1 MSINRIS
8 LYHLETLI
16 WIDRLGTFS
25 AAAERLNTTQ
35 PAVSA
40 RMRELEQRMGTAL
53 FRRDGRG
60 MSLTAAGRKLVR
72 DCDPLL
78 RDMQRALLG
87 SGGFAEA
94 SGVVRIGAGE
104 IAAASCLPA
113 FVAALKADMPDVG
126 LEIEIDLTANLIQ
139 QLLTGRTDIA
149 FAAGPVAHPA
159 LKTRPIGEVA
169 LVWLAS
175 PAVAAAFEVEGGAE
189 GGGAPAVPVWSLAS
203 HSPIHGRMRDAI
215 QSSRIA
221 QKSLNLCNNARMMI
235 DVARAGGGVGIFPES
250 MVRGEVASGAL
261 VELVGMP
268 ALAPVEFQVAMRVAD
283 TEPVLARIFD
293 EAAKLRIAAAT
304 LTPVNDGPAAAA

>member
-1 MSINRIS
+1 MSINRVS
-8 LYHLETLI
+8 LYHLETLL
-16 WIDRLGTFS
+16 WIDRLGTFA

-40 RMRELEQRMGTAL
+40 RMRELEQRLGTVL

-78 RDMQRALLG
+78 RDMQLALLG
-87 SGGFAEA
+87 SGGLGEA

-113 FVAALKADMPDVG
+113 FVAGLKADMPGVG

-139 QLLTGRTDIA
+139 QLLTGRTDLA
-149 FAAGPVAHPA
+149 FAAGPIAHPA
-159 LKTRPIGEVA
+159 LRTSPIGEVA

-175 PAVAAAFEVEGGAE
+175 SDVAAAFGA
-189 GGGAPAVPVWSLAS
+189 GDLQVPVWSLAS

-215 QSSRIA
+215 QASRIA
-221 QKSLNLCNNARMMI
+221 RKSLNLCNNARMMI
-235 DVARAGGGVGIFPES
+235 DIARAGGGVGIFPEP
-250 MVRGEVASGAL
+250 MVRAEIASGAL
-261 VELVGMP
+261 VELTDMP
-268 ALAPVEFQVAMRVAD
+268 ALAPVVFHVAMRVSD
-283 TEPVLARIFD
+283 TEPVLMRIFD
-293 EAAKLRIAAAT
+293 RASRLD
-304 LTPVNDGPAAAA
+304 LTHADCSRP

>member
-8 LYHLETLI
+8 LYHLETLL

-40 RMRELEQRMGTAL
+40 RMRELEQRLGSTL

-78 RDMQRALLG
+78 RDMQLALLG
-87 SGGFAEA
+87 SGGFSEA

-104 IAAASCLPA
+104 IAAASCLPP
-113 FVAALKADMPDVG
+113 FVAALKAEMPNVG

-149 FAAGPVAHPA
+149 FAAGPIAHPA
-159 LKTRPIGEVA
+159 LKTSPIGAVA

-175 PAVAAAFEVEGGAE
+175 PAVAAAF
-189 GGGAPAVPVWSLAS
+189 GGGGGDAVPVPVWSLAS

-215 QSSRIA
+215 QASRIA

-235 DVARAGGGVGIFPES
+235 DIARADGGVGIFPEP
-250 MVRGEVASGAL
+250 MVRGEIAQGAL
-261 VELVGMP
+261 VELAGMP
-268 ALAPVEFQVAMRVAD
+268 ALAPVEFHVAMRVVD
-283 TEPVLARIFD
+283 TEPVLMRIFE
-293 EAAKLRIAAAT
+293 EAARLRMAPADIGAIA
-304 LTPVNDGPAAAA
+304 LDG

>member
-1 MSINRIS
+1 MMSISRVS
-8 LYHLETLI
+8 LYHLETLL

-40 RMRELEQRMGTAL
+40 RMRELEQRLGTTL
-53 FRRDGRG
+53 FRRDGRT

-78 RDMQRALLG
+78 RDMQIALLG

-113 FVAALKADMPDVG
+113 FVAALKADMPNVG

-149 FAAGPVAHPA
+149 FAAGPIAHPA
-159 LKTRPIGEVA
+159 LKTQPIGEVA
-169 LVWLAS
+169 LMWLAS
-175 PAVAAAFEVEGGAE
+175 PAVAAAFAAGA
-189 GGGAPAVPVWSLAS
+189 ARFPVWSLAS

-215 QSSRIA
+215 QASRIA
-221 QKSLNLCNNARMMI
+221 PESLNLCNNARTMI
-235 DVARAGGGVGIFPES
+235 DIAKAGGGIGIFPQP
-250 MVRGEVASGAL
+250 MVRGEIASGVLAQID
-261 VELVGMP
+261 GMP
-268 ALAPVEFQVAMRVAD
+268 ALAPIEFQVAMRVID
-283 TEPVLARIFD
+283 TEPVLTQIF
-293 EAAKLRIAAAT
+293 ERAAKLNLAEAA
-304 LTPVNDGPAAAA
+304 G

>member
-1 MSINRIS
+1 MSINRVS
-8 LYHLETLI
+8 LYHLETLL

-40 RMRELEQRMGTAL
+40 RMRELEQRLGSTL

-78 RDMQRALLG
+78 RDMQSALLG
-87 SGGFAEA
+87 SGGFGEA

-104 IAAASCLPA
+104 IAAASCLPG
-113 FVAALKADMPDVG
+113 FVAALKVDMPNVG

-139 QLLTGRTDIA
+139 QLLTGRTDMV
-149 FAAGPVAHPA
+149 FAAGPIAHPA
-159 LKTRPIGEVA
+159 LKTSPIGEVG

-175 PAVAAAFEVEGGAE
+175 PAVAALFGDSARAQ
-189 GGGAPAVPVWSLAS
+189 PIPVWSLAS

-215 QSSRIA
+215 AASRIA
-221 QKSLNLCNNARMMI
+221 KESLNLCNNARTMI
-235 DVARAGGGVGIFPES
+235 DIAKADGGVGIFPEP
-250 MVRGEVASGAL
+250 MARPEIASGAL
-261 VELVGMP
+261 VELADMP
-268 ALAPVEFQVAMRVAD
+268 ALAPVEFHVAMRVSD
-283 TEPVLARIFD
+283 TEPLLARIFD
-293 EAAKLRIAAAT
+293 QASLLSLT
-304 LTPVNDGPAAAA
+304 LSSTLPE

>member
-1 MSINRIS
+1 MSINRVS
-8 LYHLETLI
+8 LYHLETLL

-40 RMRELEQRMGTAL
+40 RMRELEQRLGSSL

-60 MSLTAAGRKLVR
+60 MSLTPAGRKLVR
-72 DCDPLL
+72 DCEPLL
-78 RDMQRALLG
+78 RDMEQALLG

-113 FVAALKADMPDVG
+113 FVADLKADMPNVG

-149 FAAGPVAHPA
+149 FAAGPIAHPA
-159 LKTRPIGEVA
+159 LKTQPIGEVA
-169 LVWLAS
+169 LMWLAS
-175 PAVAAAFEVEGGAE
+175 PEVAAAFAAGEAQL
-189 GGGAPAVPVWSLAS
+189 PVWSLAS

-215 QSSRIA
+215 EASRIA
-221 QKSLNLCNNARMMI
+221 QESLNLCNNARTMI
-235 DVARAGGGVGIFPES
+235 DIAKAGGGVGIFPEP
-250 MVRGEVASGAL
+250 MARAEVAAGAL
-261 VELVGMP
+261 VELSDMP
-268 ALAPVEFQVAMRVAD
+268 ALASVAFHVAMRVSD
-283 TEPVLARIFD
+283 SEPVLARIFD
-293 EAAKLRIAAAT
+293 RASQLSLSASR
-304 LTPVNDGPAAAA
+304 

>member
-1 MSINRIS
+1 MMSISRVS
-8 LYHLETLI
+8 LYHLETLL

-40 RMRELEQRMGTAL
+40 RMRELEQRLGTTL
-53 FRRDGRG
+53 FRRDGRT

-78 RDMQRALLG
+78 RDMQLALLG
-87 SGGFAEA
+87 SGGYGEA

-113 FVAALKADMPDVG
+113 FVAALKADMPNVG

-149 FAAGPVAHPA
+149 FAAGPIAHPA
-159 LKTRPIGEVA
+159 LKTQPIGEVA
-169 LVWLAS
+169 LMWLAC
-175 PAVAAAFEVEGGAE
+175 PAVAAAFAAGA
-189 GGGAPAVPVWSLAS
+189 AQLPVWSLAS

-215 QSSRIA
+215 QASRIA
-221 QKSLNLCNNARMMI
+221 PESLNLCNNARTMI
-235 DVARAGGGVGIFPES
+235 DIAKAGGGVGIFPEP
-250 MVRGEVASGAL
+250 MARAEVAAGAL
-261 VELVGMP
+261 VELSDMP
-268 ALAPVEFQVAMRVAD
+268 ALAPVAFHVAMRVSD
-283 TEPVLARIFD
+283 SEPVLARIF
-293 EAAKLRIAAAT
+293 ERAALLSLSA
-304 LTPVNDGPAAAA
+304 PFQF

>member
-1 MSINRIS
+1 MSISRVS
-8 LYHLETLI
+8 LYHLETLL

-40 RMRELEQRMGTAL
+40 RMRELEQRLGTRL
-53 FRRDGRG
+53 FRRDGRT

-78 RDMQRALLG
+78 RDMQVALLG

-113 FVAALKADMPDVG
+113 FVADLKADMPNVG

-149 FAAGPVAHPA
+149 FAAGPIAHPA
-159 LKTRPIGEVA
+159 LKTQPIGEVA
-169 LVWLAS
+169 LMWLAS
-175 PAVAAAFEVEGGAE
+175 PAVAAAFAAGEAQL
-189 GGGAPAVPVWSLAS
+189 PVWSLAS

-215 QSSRIA
+215 EASRIA
-221 QKSLNLCNNARMMI
+221 QESLNLCNNARTMI
-235 DVARAGGGVGIFPES
+235 DIAKAGGGVGIFPEP
-250 MVRGEVASGAL
+250 MARAEVAAGAL
-261 VELVGMP
+261 VELSDMP
-268 ALAPVEFQVAMRVAD
+268 VLAPVAFHVAMRVSD
-283 TEPVLARIFD
+283 SEPVLARIF
-293 EAAKLRIAAAT
+293 ERAAL
-304 LTPVNDGPAAAA
+304 LSLSVPPQF

>member
-1 MSINRIS
+1 MSINRIAF
-8 LYHLETLI
+8 YHLETLL

-40 RMRELEQRMGTAL
+40 RMRELEQRLGTTL
-53 FRRDGRG
+53 FRRDGRT

-78 RDMQRALLG
+78 RDMQIALLG

-113 FVAALKADMPDVG
+113 FVASLKADMPNVG

-139 QLLTGRTDIA
+139 QLLTGRTDMA
-149 FAAGPVAHPA
+149 FAAGPIAHPA
-159 LKTRPIGEVA
+159 LKTQPIGAVE

-175 PAVAAAFEVEGGAE
+175 PVVAAAFAGGEAML
-189 GGGAPAVPVWSLAS
+189 PVWSLAS

-215 QSSRIA
+215 QASRIA
-221 QKSLNLCNNARMMI
+221 QKSLNLCNNARTMI
-235 DVARAGGGVGIFPES
+235 DIAKAGGGIGIFPRP
-250 MVRGEVASGAL
+250 MVRGEVAGGAL
-261 VELVGMP
+261 VEMAEMP
-268 ALAPVEFQVAMRVAD
+268 ALAPVEFHVAMRVSD
-283 TEPVLARIFD
+283 TEPVLAEIFAR
-293 EAAKLRIAAAT
+293 AARLDIAD
-304 LTPVNDGPAAAA
+304 PSG

>member
-1 MSINRIS
+1 MSINRVS
-8 LYHLETLI
+8 LYHLETLL

-40 RMRELEQRMGTAL
+40 RMRELEQRLGTAL
-53 FRRDGRG
+53 FHRDGRT
-60 MSLTAAGRKLVR
+60 MALTAAGRKLVR

-78 RDMQRALLG
+78 RDMQVALLG

-113 FVAALKADMPDVG
+113 FVAELKADMPHVG

-149 FAAGPVAHPA
+149 FAAGPIAHPA
-159 LKTRPIGEVA
+159 LKTSPIGGVG

-175 PAVAAAFEVEGGAE
+175 PDVAAKFLDQSHDG
-189 GGGAPAVPVWSLAS
+189 PIPVWSLAS

-215 QSSRIA
+215 AASRIA
-221 QKSLNLCNNARMMI
+221 QASLNLCNNARTMI
-235 DVARAGGGVGIFPES
+235 DIAQADGGVGIFPEP
-250 MVRGEVASGAL
+250 MVRTEIATGAL
-261 VELVGMP
+261 IELTGMP
-268 ALAPVEFQVAMRVAD
+268 PLAPVEFHVAMRVSD
-283 TEPVLARIFD
+283 SEPVLARMFD
-293 EAAKLRIAAAT
+293 RAGRLSLAAGQAVVDA
-304 LTPVNDGPAAAA
+304 GQ

>member
-1 MSINRIS
+1 MSISRVS
-8 LYHLETLI
+8 LYHLETLL

-40 RMRELEQRMGTAL
+40 RMRELEQRLGSTL
-53 FRRDGRG
+53 FRRDGRT

-78 RDMQRALLG
+78 RDMQLALLG
-87 SGGFAEA
+87 SGGYGEA

-104 IAAASCLPA
+104 IAAASCLPG
-113 FVAALKADMPDVG
+113 FVAALKADMPNVG

-149 FAAGPVAHPA
+149 FAAGPIAHPA
-159 LKTRPIGEVA
+159 LKTSPIGEVA

-175 PAVAAAFEVEGGAE
+175 HAVAAAFAE
-189 GGGAPAVPVWSLAS
+189 GAAVPVWSLAS

-215 QSSRIA
+215 NASRIA
-221 QKSLNLCNNARMMI
+221 PKSLNLCNNARTMI
-235 DVARAGGGVGIFPES
+235 DIARTDGGVGIFPEP
-250 MVRGEVASGAL
+250 MVRGDLASGAL
-261 VELVGMP
+261 IEIADMP
-268 ALAPVEFQVAMRVAD
+268 ALAPVEFHVAMRVSD
-283 TEPVLARIFD
+283 SEPVLAQIFD
-293 EAAKLRIAAAT
+293 RAAA
-304 LTPVNDGPAAAA
+304 LDLADAVV

>member
-1 MSINRIS
+1 MSINRVS
-8 LYHLETLI
+8 LYHLETLL

-40 RMRELEQRMGTAL
+40 RMRELEHRLGSTL
-53 FRRDGRG
+53 FRRDGRT

-78 RDMQRALLG
+78 RDMQLALLG
-87 SGGFAEA
+87 SGGYGEA

-104 IAAASCLPA
+104 IAAASCLPG
-113 FVAALKADMPDVG
+113 FVAALKADMPNVG

-149 FAAGPVAHPA
+149 FAAGPIAHPA
-159 LKTRPIGEVA
+159 LTTRPIGEVA

-175 PAVAAAFEVEGGAE
+175 PAIAATFGRGGE
-189 GGGAPAVPVWSLAS
+189 GAPVPVWSLAS

-215 QSSRIA
+215 NASRIA
-221 QKSLNLCNNARMMI
+221 PKSLNLCNNARTMI
-235 DVARAGGGVGIFPES
+235 DIAKADGGVGIFPEP
-250 MVRGEVASGAL
+250 MVRTEVAGGAL
-261 VELVGMP
+261 VEIADMP
-268 ALAPVEFQVAMRVAD
+268 ALAPVEFHVAMRVSD
-283 TEPVLARIFD
+283 SEPVLAQIFD
-293 EAAKLRIAAAT
+293 RAAA
-304 LTPVNDGPAAAA
+304 LNLADASG

>member
-8 LYHLETLI
+8 IYHLETLL

-40 RMRELEQRMGTAL
+40 RMRELEQRLGVRL
-53 FRRDGRG
+53 FRRDGRT
-60 MSLTAAGRKLVR
+60 MSLTPAARKLVR

-78 RDMQRALLG
+78 RDMQLALMG

-104 IAAASCLPA
+104 IAAASCLPP
-113 FVAALKADMPDVG
+113 FVAALKADMPGVG

-139 QLLTGRTDIA
+139 QLLTGRTDLA
-149 FAAGPVAHPA
+149 FAAGPIAHPA
-159 LKTRPIGEVA
+159 LRTSPIGDVA

-175 PAVAAAFEVEGGAE
+175 PRVAADFGPAGEGAGNDAQ
-189 GGGAPAVPVWSLAS
+189 VPVWSLAS

-215 QSSRIA
+215 QASRIA

-235 DVARAGGGVGIFPES
+235 DIALADGGVGIFPEP
-250 MVRGEVASGAL
+250 MVRGEMARGAL
-261 VELVGMP
+261 VELADMP
-268 ALAPVEFQVAMRVAD
+268 ALAPVEFHVAIRVAD
-283 TEPVLARIFD
+283 TEPVLLRIF
-293 EAAKLRIAAAT
+293 ERAARLRLTAAANEGGRGGAG
-304 LTPVNDGPAAAA
+304 L

>member
-1 MSINRIS
+1 MMSISRVS
-8 LYHLETLI
+8 LYHLETLL

-40 RMRELEQRMGTAL
+40 RMRELEQRLGTAL
-53 FRRDGRG
+53 FHRDGRG

-78 RDMQRALLG
+78 RDMQVALLG

-113 FVAALKADMPDVG
+113 FVAALKADLPNVG

-139 QLLTGRTDIA
+139 QLLTGRTDMA
-149 FAAGPVAHPA
+149 FAAGPIAHPA
-159 LKTRPIGEVA
+159 LKTCPIGEVG

-175 PAVAAAFEVEGGAE
+175 PAVAAAFAAGDAKL
-189 GGGAPAVPVWSLAS
+189 PVWSLAS

-215 QSSRIA
+215 QASRIA
-221 QKSLNLCNNARMMI
+221 QKSLNLCNNARTMI
-235 DVARAGGGVGIFPES
+235 DIAKAEGGIGIFPRP
-250 MVRGEVASGAL
+250 MVRSEVESGAL
-261 VELVGMP
+261 VEIAGMP
-268 ALAPVEFQVAMRVAD
+268 MLAPVEFHVAMRVAD
-283 TEPVLARIFD
+283 TEPVLAEIFGR
-293 EAAKLRIAAAT
+293 AAKLNLAEAQR
-304 LTPVNDGPAAAA
+304 

>member
-1 MSINRIS
+1 MMSISRVS
-8 LYHLETLI
+8 LYHLETLL

-40 RMRELEQRMGTAL
+40 RMRELEQRLGSTL
-53 FRRDGRG
+53 FRRDGRT

-78 RDMQRALLG
+78 RDMQLALLG
-87 SGGFAEA
+87 SGGYGEA

-104 IAAASCLPA
+104 IAAASCLPG
-113 FVAALKADMPDVG
+113 FVAALKADMPNVG

-149 FAAGPVAHPA
+149 FAAGPIAHPA
-159 LKTRPIGEVA
+159 LKTSPIGEVA

-175 PAVAAAFEVEGGAE
+175 HTVAAAFAE
-189 GGGAPAVPVWSLAS
+189 GAAVPVWSLAS

-215 QSSRIA
+215 NASRIA
-221 QKSLNLCNNARMMI
+221 PKSLNLCNNARTMI
-235 DVARAGGGVGIFPES
+235 DIARTGGGVGIFPEP
-250 MVRGEVASGAL
+250 MVRGDLASGTL
-261 VELVGMP
+261 VEIADMP
-268 ALAPVEFQVAMRVAD
+268 ALAPVEFHVAMRVSD
-283 TEPVLARIFD
+283 SEPVLAQIFD
-293 EAAKLRIAAAT
+293 RAAELNLAEAS
-304 LTPVNDGPAAAA
+304 G

>member
-1 MSINRIS
+1 MSINRVA
-8 LYHLETLI
+8 LYHLETLL

-40 RMRELEQRMGTAL
+40 RMRELEQRLGTRL
-53 FRRDGRG
+53 FRRDGRT

-78 RDMQRALLG
+78 RDMQVALLG

-113 FVAALKADMPDVG
+113 FVAELKADMPNVG

-149 FAAGPVAHPA
+149 FAAGPIAHPA
-159 LKTRPIGEVA
+159 LKTQPIGEVA
-169 LVWLAS
+169 LMWLAS
-175 PAVAAAFEVEGGAE
+175 PEVAAAFTAGEAQL
-189 GGGAPAVPVWSLAS
+189 PVWSLAS

-215 QSSRIA
+215 EASRIA
-221 QKSLNLCNNARMMI
+221 QESLNLCNNARTMI
-235 DVARAGGGVGIFPES
+235 DIAKAGGGVGICPEP
-250 MVRGEVASGAL
+250 MARAEVAAGAL
-261 VELVGMP
+261 VELSDMP
-268 ALAPVEFQVAMRVAD
+268 ILAPVAFHVAMRVSD
-283 TEPVLARIFD
+283 SEPVLARIF
-293 EAAKLRIAAAT
+293 ERAAL
-304 LTPVNDGPAAAA
+304 LSLSVPPQF

>member
-1 MSINRIS
+1 MSISRVS
-8 LYHLETLI
+8 LYHLETLL

-40 RMRELEQRMGTAL
+40 RMRELEQRLGTRL
-53 FRRDGRG
+53 FRRDGRT

-78 RDMQRALLG
+78 RDMQVALLG

-113 FVAALKADMPDVG
+113 FVADLKADMPNVG

-149 FAAGPVAHPA
+149 FAAGPIAHPA
-159 LKTRPIGEVA
+159 LKTQPIGEVA
-169 LVWLAS
+169 LMWLAS
-175 PAVAAAFEVEGGAE
+175 PAVAAAFAAGEAQL
-189 GGGAPAVPVWSLAS
+189 PVWSLAS

-215 QSSRIA
+215 EASRIA
-221 QKSLNLCNNARMMI
+221 QESLNLCNNARTMI
-235 DVARAGGGVGIFPES
+235 DIAKAGGGVGIFPEP
-250 MVRGEVASGAL
+250 MARAEVAAGAL
-261 VELVGMP
+261 VELSDMP
-268 ALAPVEFQVAMRVAD
+268 VLAPVAFHVAMRVSD
-283 TEPVLARIFD
+283 SEPVLARIFD
-293 EAAKLRIAAAT
+293 RAAL
-304 LTPVNDGPAAAA
+304 LSLSVPPQF